1 VTRGVF
7 SAATGLAAA
16 ELNDCFDQPRVRL
29 TKSATQSVANNTAT
43 SLTFDVEDFDDGG
56 MHSTTT
62 NTSRITIP
70 TGGGGTY
77 LIGSHVEF
85 ATNSTGARTLLLVVN
100 GTSTQSS
107 VRDLA
112 PSATVASRL
121 ACTTL
126 VSLVA
131 GDYVEA
137 RVVQTSGG
145 NLDAAASSNLW
156 AIWMAI

>member
-7 SAATGLAAA
+7 TAATGLAAA
-16 ELNDCFDQPRVRL
+16 ELNDCFDPPRCRL
-29 TKSATQSVANNTAT
+29 TKSGTQSIANNTTTAV
-43 SLTFDVEDFDDGG
+43 TFDVEDIDDGG

-77 LIGSHVEF
+77 LIGAHAEF
-85 ATNSTGARTLLLVVN
+85 AQNATGIRTLLLVVN
-100 GTSTQSS
+100 GTSTQST
-107 VRDLA
+107 VRDNS
-112 PSATVASRL
+112 PSGSNATRL

-137 RVVQTSGG
+137 QVVQTSGG
-145 NLDAAASSNLW
+145 NLNVAATCNLW
-156 AIWMAI
+156 ACWVAI